1 MMFLGLRKLGNICC
15 GHKIFLNKIRN
26 IFVSQTQNLCFQ
38 QMLRARANRET
49 FVSATMCPPQC
60 VLVCQGLNP
69 ETNLTL
75 RITTSFKSLILR
87 LGLVFFT
94 FVVSRTNGTSMVQ
107 GNGYYVMLLLSPRQE
122 LMKLKENVLVW
133 MYWKDCLPPASF
145 DRLLRTPHSALRTPH
160 NFHNNFLDL
169 RIACKLTCD
178 CSCYFL

>member
-1 MMFLGLRKLGNICC
+1 
-15 GHKIFLNKIRN
+15 
-26 IFVSQTQNLCFQ
+26 
-38 QMLRARANRET
+38 
-49 FVSATMCPPQC
+49 MCPPQC

-122 LMKLKENVLVW
+122 LMKLKENVLV
-133 MYWKDCLPPASF
+133 
-145 DRLLRTPHSALRTPH
+145 
-160 NFHNNFLDL
+160 
-169 RIACKLTCD
+169 
-178 CSCYFL
+178 